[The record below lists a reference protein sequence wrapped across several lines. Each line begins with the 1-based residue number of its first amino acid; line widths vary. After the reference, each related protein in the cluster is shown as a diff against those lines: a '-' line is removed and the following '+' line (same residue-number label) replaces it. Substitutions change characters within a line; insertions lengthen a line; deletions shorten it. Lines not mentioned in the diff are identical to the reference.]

1 MTAILR
7 FITLEDE
14 FNNSCNDDDDDDDK
28 KVAKTLFGWSSCVK
42 NLYENNLALLDTCH

>member
-7 FITLEDE
+7 FITLVDE
-14 FNNSCNDDDDDDDK
+14 FNNSCNDDDDE

-42 NLYENNLALLDTCH
+42 H